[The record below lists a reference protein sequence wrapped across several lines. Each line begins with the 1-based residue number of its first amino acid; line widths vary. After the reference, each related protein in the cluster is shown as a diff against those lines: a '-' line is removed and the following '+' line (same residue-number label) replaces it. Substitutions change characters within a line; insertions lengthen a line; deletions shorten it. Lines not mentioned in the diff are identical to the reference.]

1 MLNEAERVALHGVA
15 RASIRHG
22 LAHHRALAVIAAE
35 FPDALQQHA
44 ASFVTLEINGELR
57 GCIGTLEAYRPLVAD
72 VAANAFS
79 AAFRDS
85 RFPPLTP
92 HEESRLDIH
101 ISVLSTPE
109 PVHVRNE
116 AELIGLLRPDI
127 DGLVLSEGARRGTFL
142 PSVWE
147 QLPEARDF
155 LAHLK
160 RKAGLPANY
169 WSSTLRVERYTCEEF

>member
-1 MLNEAERVALHGVA
+1 MLSAAGRTALRRVA
-15 RASIRHG
+15 RDSIRHG
-22 LAHHRALAVIAAE
+22 LLHGRVLTVNPADYAAT
-35 FPDALQQHA
+35 LQQPA
-44 ASFVTLEINGELR
+44 ASFVTLEILGELR
-57 GCIGTLEAYRPLVAD
+57 GCIGTLEAHRALVID
-72 VAANAFS
+72 VAANAFA

-101 ISVLSTPE
+101 ISVLSKPE
-109 PVHVRNE
+109 PVHVRSE
-116 AELIGLLRPDI
+116 AELLGVLRPGI
-127 DGLVLSEGARRGTFL
+127 DGVVLSEGARRGTFL

-147 QLPEARDF
+147 QLPDPRDF

-169 WSSTLRVERYTCEEF
+169 WSDTLRIERYTCEVF